1 MENVLFNA
9 QIELNSEMSQ
19 EKMCEILILSFGDNE
34 RIYSYLVYFEEKEER
49 DVYTVKYMVSQC
61 DENNTIDSVEAT
73 TEILSIIA
81 KDRKEKR
88 RIIGYRQASIDKLIE
103 LMQPLVRKLASMQQR
118 RWHQFEYEDLCQ
130 MCNMAI
136 VDLYN
141 KGFYIHKSLVE
152 KTFNNMV
159 LMELRH
165 DRYKPQIIPLEQAF
179 NGTEDLEKL
188 TIADILVD
196 PDDELRKD
204 RENTDDN
211 REWTF
216 EEVKKIIIE
225 LIGERR
231 FDQLF
236 RDYAYQHT
244 TAQSQKQMQRL
255 RNHFAKLGLT
265 KKEFN
270 NKYYGKN

>member
-19 EKMCEILILSFGDNE
+19 EKMCEILMLSFGDND
-34 RIYSYLVYFEEKEER
+34 RIYSYIVYFTQKDER
-49 DVYTVKYMVSQC
+49 ESYTVKYMISQS
-61 DENNTIDSVEAT
+61 ESNNTIDTIEAT
-73 TEILSIIA
+73 SEILMIIA
-81 KDRKEKR
+81 RDKATKK
-88 RIIGYRQASIDKLIE
+88 RIIGYRQASLDKLIE
-103 LMQPLVRKLASMQQR
+103 LMQPLVRRLAITQQR
-118 RWHQFEYEDLCQ
+118 RWQHLEYEDLCQ

-141 KGFYIHKSLVE
+141 KGYYVHKSLVE

-165 DRYKPQIIPLEQAF
+165 ERDKPIIVPLEQSF
-179 NGTEDLEKL
+179 DGPDDMEKL

-196 PDDELRKD
+196 PDDEMR
-204 RENTDDN
+204 READEIAAN

-216 EEVKKIIIE
+216 QEVKDIIIE
-225 LIGERR
+225 LIGPRQ

-236 RDYAYQHT
+236 RDYSKKHT
-244 TAQSQKQMQRL
+244 TAASRKLMQKVK
-255 RNHFAKLGLT
+255 NHFANLGLT